1 CCEIPVAQ
9 VKGEEADEYRAFLQ
23 DYNQYWRTYFDPI
36 ALRIQVNPDRYRL
49 ETIVLPLFDNS
60 IYTGLAHF
68 LGGKPA
74 PLDAL
79 PVPTRNIF
87 SVAARFNRRAL
98 LRDAGI
104 DEQQPTTDSAENASS
119 RRTAPTR
126 DEVQCQNNLRQIG
139 LALHNYHD
147 AYGNFPPQAS
157 FDKSGK

>member
-1 CCEIPVAQ
+1 
-9 VKGEEADEYRAFLQ
+9 
-23 DYNQYWRTYFDPI
+23 
-36 ALRIQVNPDRYRL
+36 
-49 ETIVLPLFDNS
+49 
-60 IYTGLAHF
+60 
-68 LGGKPA
+68 
-74 PLDAL
+74 
-79 PVPTRNIF
+79 
-87 SVAARFNRRAL
+87 NRRAL

-157 FDKSGK
+157 FDKSGKPLLSWRVHILPFLEQEELDREFHLDEPWDSDHNKKLIDRMPPIYRCPKQKLKESGKTTYLAPVGEKAIFSGGQKGMRLSDVIDGTSNTML